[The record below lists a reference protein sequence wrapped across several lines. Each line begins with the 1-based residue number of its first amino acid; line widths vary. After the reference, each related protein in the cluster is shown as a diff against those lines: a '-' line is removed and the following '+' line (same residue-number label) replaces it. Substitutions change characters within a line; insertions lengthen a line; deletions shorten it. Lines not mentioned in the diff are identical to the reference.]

1 MSPKK
6 RTLIRQRIHIGWV
19 HQSIGLHLLVLL
31 LPPDAALLARGKAMR
46 VVKKGQIYSYT
57 LPRRLRLRIRVPNR
71 LEYWLPQ
78 RHLPTIKRFLR
89 L

>member
-1 MSPKK
+1 MSRKK
-6 RTLIRQRIHIGWV
+6 RTLTCQRVHIGWV
-19 HQSIGLHLLVLL
+19 HQSIVLRLLVLL

-46 VVKKGQIYSYT
+46 VVKKEQTYYYT
-57 LPRRLRLRIRVPNR
+57 LPHHPRLLIRVPNH

-78 RHLPTIKRFLR
+78 RPLPTIKRFLR